1 MPMPIGAITPDTIF
15 FLPKYKNTIIAKQKL
30 TTTLTNGIN
39 ANKSKMA
46 ARIKIGQCLPIFS
59 QKDSVAANGGGRIQW
74 PAGFE
79 FPFDAPVTRVHSV
92 QVAVEASE
100 K

>member
-59 QKDSVAANGGGRIQW
+59 QKDSVAR
-74 PAGFE
+74 E
-79 FPFDAPVTRVHSV
+79 LSLV
-92 QVAVEASE
+92 ASE
-100 K
+100 ISSFKLAAFLS